1 MTKYWCATVALMA
14 VIASPALAQTLNSS
28 TTTATETVT
37 TTPPPVVDTRTTKT
51 EKSVNANG
59 VETDKRQTVTNGP
72 AGSSSSTSV
81 QKTGPDGQPLVA
93 AHHEET
99 VSPSGDK
106 TTSSQTT
113 TTSPG
118 R

>member
-28 TTTATETVT
+28 TTTATQTTT
-37 TTPPPVVDTRTTKT
+37 TTPAPVVDARTTKT
-51 EKSVNANG
+51 EKSVNADG
-59 VETDKRQTVTNGP
+59 VETNKRQVVTTGP
-72 AGSSSSTSV
+72 AGATSATST
-81 QKTGPDGQPLVA
+81 QKIGPDGQPLITT
-93 AHHEET
+93 HHEET
-99 VSPSGDK
+99 VSPSGDR